1 METGGRVVEITVGE
15 GGCERVSAQILIELT
30 ATIQRHFNIFLQN
43 KISLSALSMTSQRL
57 SYRYLA
63 QKVTVPKCTGPRE
76 ARWWMGNASFI
87 ALP

>member
-1 METGGRVVEITVGE
+1 METGGRVVEIMVGE
-15 GGCERVSAQILIELT
+15 GNCERVFAQILIELT

-43 KISLSALSMTSQRL
+43 KISLSALSMASQRL

-63 QKVTVPKCTGPRE
+63 QKVTVPKCTGPQK

-87 ALP
+87 AFP